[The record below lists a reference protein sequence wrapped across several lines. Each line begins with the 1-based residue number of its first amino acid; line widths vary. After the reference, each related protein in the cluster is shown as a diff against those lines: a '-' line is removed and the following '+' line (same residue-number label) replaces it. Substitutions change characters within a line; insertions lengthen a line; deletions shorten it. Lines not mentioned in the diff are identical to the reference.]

1 MLCSYS
7 RFRITH
13 LIGYKHPDACENPA
27 GDLHMK
33 GIGMLVLSL
42 RGIYFG
48 FWCPLGCSGENA
60 IICSPYI
67 AVKISFMVSREEIQP
82 CISSF
87 LGVKKSWVTPWLGSI
102 TSRCSGK
109 ESSLLPRK
117 HGRVDQT
124 RESATEIECTPCLV
138 SFSGLIQNF
147 RRA

>member
-67 AVKISFMVSREEIQP
+67 AVKISFMVSREEIQK

-87 LGVKKSWVTPWLGSI
+87 LGVKKSWVTP
-102 TSRCSGK
+102 
-109 ESSLLPRK
+109 
-117 HGRVDQT
+117 
-124 RESATEIECTPCLV
+124 
-138 SFSGLIQNF
+138 
-147 RRA
+147 